1 MAPKLVFS
9 VRHIFE
15 DWKCE
20 WGFVDDRYLHVQDI
34 NVFSNYA
41 EARDLQYRKLAAGF
55 DARVCKWLDL
65 LCERR
70 PLLLNEEVQ
79 HVRPRAFCSCRAG
92 PTATQERQ

>member
-20 WGFVDDRYLHVQDI
+20 WGSLDDRYLHVQGSK
-34 NVFSNYA
+34 NFNNYA

-55 DARVCKWLDL
+55 DARVT
-65 LCERR
+65 RVVQ
-70 PLLLNEEVQ
+70 EVGFTM
-79 HVRPRAFCSCRAG
+79 RAPPPPA
-92 PTATQERQ
+92 Q

>member
-1 MAPKLVFS
+1 MPSPPIQFT

-20 WGFVDDRYLHVQDI
+20 WGFVDDRYLHVQEDI

-55 DARVCKWLDL
+55 DARVT
-65 LCERR
+65 RVVQ
-70 PLLLNEEVQ
+70 EVGFTM
-79 HVRPRAFCSCRAG
+79 RAPPPPA
-92 PTATQERQ
+92 Q